1 MSIKNVDI
9 KEIKKL
15 FDNLGEE
22 ILQKI
27 NQKVIMPRIMR
38 ENSIQLDKK
47 LARINKSKH
56 KK

>member
-1 MSIKNVDI
+1 MLKCEYKEMSIKNVDI

-27 NQKVIMPRIMR
+27 N
-38 ENSIQLDKK
+38 
-47 LARINKSKH
+47 
-56 KK
+56 